1 MKQNINVLLKIW
13 KQITLKQL
21 KDAQALI
28 EYSNTMQD
36 VYKNIEGYNPSRKC
50 NVLMVFDDMVAAMI
64 NKKLNPSV
72 TELYIKGRKLNC
84 FQGNRPGAADTHL
97 H

>member
-84 FQGNRPGAADTHL
+84 VQGNRPGAADTHL

>member
-1 MKQNINVLLKIW
+1 MKQNINVLLKTW

-84 FQGNRPGAADTHL
+84 VQGNRPSAADTHL

>member
-1 MKQNINVLLKIW
+1 MKQNINVLLKTW

-84 FQGNRPGAADTHL
+84 VQGNRPGAADTHL

>member
-1 MKQNINVLLKIW
+1 MKQNINFLLKTW

-21 KDAQALI
+21 KNAQALI

-50 NVLMVFDDMVAAMI
+50 NVLMVFDYGCCYD
-64 NKKLNPSV
+64 
-72 TELYIKGRKLNC
+72 
-84 FQGNRPGAADTHL
+84 
-97 H
+97 

>member
-1 MKQNINVLLKIW
+1 M
-13 KQITLKQL
+13 

-50 NVLMVFDDMVAAMI
+50 NVLMVFDDMVADMI

-84 FQGNRPGAADTHL
+84 VQGNRPGAADTHL